1 MQISGKQGITQKLCW
16 VHRTLTKRSMSKC
29 LFTRPLPKR
38 YVGPLG
44 ICEML
49 MKGIGLSGSVVSNMW
64 KGKKKR
70 IICSH
75 FISFWWLVGSVAKL
89 CPTLATPWTAVP
101 IDYSLP
107 GSSVH
112 GILQGRILEWVAIS
126 FSRGSSW
133 PRNLT
138 WASCIVSRF
147 FTNPCPIRSRYCFIL
162 QGSKITADVD
172 CSHEIK
178 RQLLLGRKA
187 MTNLDSILKS
197 RDITLSAK
205 VCLIKAM
212 FFQQSCMH
220 VRVGL

>member
-112 GILQGRILEWVAIS
+112 GILQARILEWVAIS

-133 PRNLT
+133 PRNWT
-138 WASCIVSRF
+138 RVSCIAGRF
-147 FTNPCPIRSRYCFIL
+147 FTDWAMFSLKCFSIGTSVL
-162 QGSKITADVD
+162 FQCLWLCTPSAGA
-172 CSHEIK
+172 
-178 RQLLLGRKA
+178 
-187 MTNLDSILKS
+187 LDSIPGWGTKILHAAWLCPHQKRHQLKKNS
-197 RDITLSAK
+197 YNI
-205 VCLIKAM
+205 
-212 FFQQSCMH
+212 
-220 VRVGL
+220 